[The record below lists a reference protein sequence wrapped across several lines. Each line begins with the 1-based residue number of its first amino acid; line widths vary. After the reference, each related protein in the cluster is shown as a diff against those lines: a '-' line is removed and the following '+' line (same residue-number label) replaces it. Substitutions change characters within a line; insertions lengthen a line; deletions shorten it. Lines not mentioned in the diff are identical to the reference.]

1 MTQTTDKSD
10 TTSGQFHSHFNT
22 PFVEVTK
29 NFNAPI
35 ENVWKAWSDPEMVK
49 QWWGPQ
55 GFSCPHAEL
64 DFRIDGKYLIA
75 MEDSGGQVV
84 WSTGTYKEI
93 FPNELIVCTDQFAD
107 KNGRPISAREAGM
120 GGAWENA
127 EETLIYS
134 VKFTSLGE
142 NKTEIQ
148 LVHEGIP
155 ASEHDECVS
164 GWSSSLDKMK
174 KLLENN

>member
-1 MTQTTDKSD
+1 M
-10 TTSGQFHSHFNT
+10 
-22 PFVEVTK
+22 
-29 NFNAPI
+29 
-35 ENVWKAWSDPEMVK
+35 
-49 QWWGPQ
+49 
-55 GFSCPHAEL
+55 
-64 DFRIDGKYLIA
+64 
-75 MEDSGGQVV
+75 
-84 WSTGTYKEI
+84 
-93 FPNELIVCTDQFAD
+93 IVCTDQFAD